1 MLRFVWPSST
11 QSALVCA
18 TFNQSTQVC
27 LTLYQSK
34 HSSVLD
40 IQPVKALQ
48 LVWPSANQSTTVSH
62 SDKVLK
68 LLLAS
73 TSNSLIL
80 SPAYAD
86 QLALQCQGFSCVF
99 FSFSSFFSCSFTH
112 SHHIALF
119 LRPGL
124 PLKRNH
130 KYLRRS
136 SDVAVVHSENGK
148 LPGQRVH
155 RDLRTQTSS
164 WHFWHHRSSH
174 IWIMQKQDLSHHTCR
189 ALL

>member
-1 MLRFVWPSST
+1 MRPSIKALRFVWHST
-11 QSALVCA
+11 S
-18 TFNQSTQVC
+18 QSTPVC
-27 LTLYQSK
+27 LTY
-34 HSSVLD
+34 
-40 IQPVKALQ
+40 QPVKALQ
-48 LVWPSANQSTTVSH
+48 LVWPSANQSITVSH

-86 QLALQCQGFSCVF
+86 QLALQCQDFSCFF
-99 FSFSSFFSCSFTH
+99 FSSLFSFFSCSFTH
-112 SHHIALF
+112 RHHIAL
-119 LRPGL
+119 LLHPGL
-124 PLKRNH
+124 PSKRNH

-136 SDVAVVHSENGK
+136 SDVAVVHGENGK

-174 IWIMQKQDLSHHTCR
+174 IWIMQKQDISHHTCR